1 MKLLSP
7 SQSDYAEALAGL
19 SRRAVPPDAVRKAVE
34 NIVSRVRRRGDA
46 ALVEF
51 ARKFDR
57 TALHAAALRVTPQEM
72 AAAERDAAPEVRQ
85 AILTAHRN
93 VLAFARRSL
102 RRDWKMRNAQGAEVG
117 EVFQPFR
124 RVGVYVPGGGAPLIS
139 TVLMTVTLAQAAGCP
154 EIVVCTP
161 SAPDGTV
168 NGNMLCALG
177 VCGAT
182 EVYRVGGAQA
192 VAAMAHGTA
201 SIQPVEKI
209 FGPGN
214 KYVVEAKR
222 QVFGAV
228 SIDLL
233 PGPSEIMVLCD
244 ASANP
249 RFVAADLLAQAEHGH
264 DGQILLATTSAKLLR
279 AVRTEVEKQLRTL
292 PRAESIREILDAG
305 CWLVEVRD
313 LAAGIRLCNDF
324 APEHLSLVVEN
335 EAAVLPQIHTAG
347 AIFLGNH
354 SPVAAGDFV
363 AGPSHTLPTGGA
375 GKSFPGLTADMF
387 QRRTSIVKLDRKALQ
402 KSAPSIVQFS
412 HMEGLEAHGRSA
424 SIRLKP

>member
-7 SQSDYAEALAGL
+7 RQSDYAEALAGL
-19 SRRAVPPDAVRKAVE
+19 SRRAVPPDAVRKTVE
-34 NIVSRVRRRGDA
+34 DIVSRVRRRGDA

-57 TALHAAALRVTPQEM
+57 ATLHAAALRVTPQEM
-72 AAAERDAAPEVRQ
+72 AAAELDAAPEVRQ

-168 NGNMLCALG
+168 NGNMLFALG

-292 PRAESIREILDAG
+292 PRAEIIREILDAG

-412 HMEGLEAHGRSA
+412 RMEGLEAHGRSA
-424 SIRLKP
+424 SIRLQP